1 MIWFLG
7 GINGTGK
14 STFASSP
21 AVLEIMGVRE
31 IVNPDAIARDISS
44 AGLTYSLANLAAANI
59 TQGRTFENAVT
70 LYDTANFAIET
81 VLSSAKFDPILLI
94 AKQRRI
100 GVELVY
106 IGIHSVD
113 DTLQRIKSRVA
124 AGLHDV
130 PEDKVRDRWAKTHQ
144 SLERWAPQVDK
155 LFVFSNNGTGREPVA
170 IAEKLTAEGP
180 ITIFDE
186 DEVPEIAAALK
197 RSGAKV
203 IS

>member
-21 AVLEIMGVRE
+21 AVLKIMGVRE
-31 IVNPDAIARDISS
+31 VVNPDAIAREI
-44 AGLTYSLANLAAANI
+44 AKRGLEYGLANLAAANI
-59 TQGRTFENAVT
+59 TQGQTFDEAVK
-70 LYDTANFAIET
+70 LKAIDNFAIET
-81 VLSSAKFDPILLI
+81 VLSSDKFDPILRI
-94 AKQRRI
+94 AKQRGISI
-100 GVELVY
+100 GLVY
-106 IGIHSVD
+106 IGVHSVE

-130 PEDKVRDRWAKTHQ
+130 PASKVRERWAKTHQ

-155 LFVFSNNGTGREPVA
+155 LFVFSNNGTDREPVA
-170 IAEKLTAEGP
+170 IAEKLSADAP
-180 ITIFDE
+180 IIIFDE
-186 DEVPEIAAALK
+186 VEVPEIVAALK

-203 IS
+203 VS